1 MRNLHTHNDSGLELG
16 GGASSIGRGNSPVQL
31 QVGKLKGITAN
42 PEQLDSN
49 RSFSPESKRAVMLR
63 NLRQGMEFVD
73 KQHANLHEMEHSLR
87 FWRDGVRERDKPL
100 DRTVVPET
108 VLYLQTILRLSEEK
122 LYHHPLFG
130 SGVEQPIRIHLSMRG
145 ERFQQEIPVIPL
157 HNRPGFCALAHSGSG
172 RAPPSISH
180 FDACETE
187 FINALLSVEKVANEI
202 RSNMTKIQEF
212 SNAMRPFPE
221 AASPRPEINP
231 HLPKLVQW
239 ATRLVMPWRRS
250 QAYAP

>member
-1 MRNLHTHNDSGLELG
+1 MRNLHTQNDFGLELG
-16 GGASSIGRGNSPVQL
+16 HGASSIGRGNSPSQL
-31 QVGKLKGITAN
+31 QVGKLNEITAN
-42 PEQLDSN
+42 PGQLDPN
-49 RSFSPESKRAVMLR
+49 RSFSNENKRAVMLR

-73 KQHANLHEMEHSLR
+73 KQHANLYEMEHSLR
-87 FWRDGVRERDKPL
+87 FWRDGIRDKAL
-100 DRTVVPET
+100 DRTVPPET

-145 ERFQQEIPVIPL
+145 ERFHQEIPVIPL

-172 RAPPSISH
+172 RVPPSTSH

-187 FINALLSVEKVANEI
+187 FLNALLTVEKVANEV

-212 SNAMRPFPE
+212 SNAMRPLPE
-221 AASPRPEINP
+221 AASQRPEINP
-231 HLPKLVQW
+231 HLPKLLHW
-239 ATRLVMPWRRS
+239 ATKLVMPWRRTR
-250 QAYAP
+250 AYAP

>member
-16 GGASSIGRGNSPVQL
+16 DDTSSIGRGDSPNQF
-31 QVGKLKGITAN
+31 QVGKLKGINTS
-42 PEQLDSN
+42 PEQLDPN
-49 RSFSPESKRAVMLR
+49 RTFSHESKRAVMLR
-63 NLRQGMEFVD
+63 NLRQGMVFVD
-73 KQHANLHEMEHSLR
+73 KQHANLLEMEQSLR
-87 FWRDGVRERDKPL
+87 FWRDGIRDKPL
-100 DRTVVPET
+100 DLAVPPET

-130 SGVEQPIRIHLSMRG
+130 SGVEIPIRIHLSMRG

-172 RAPPSISH
+172 REPPSSSH

-187 FINALLSVEKVANEI
+187 FLNALLTVEKVANEV
-202 RSNMTKIQEF
+202 RSNMTKIEEF
-212 SNAMRPFPE
+212 SKTMRPIPE
-221 AASPRPEINP
+221 TSTLRPEIHP
-231 HLPKLVQW
+231 HLPKLVRW
-239 ATRLVMPWRRS
+239 ATKLVTPWRRS